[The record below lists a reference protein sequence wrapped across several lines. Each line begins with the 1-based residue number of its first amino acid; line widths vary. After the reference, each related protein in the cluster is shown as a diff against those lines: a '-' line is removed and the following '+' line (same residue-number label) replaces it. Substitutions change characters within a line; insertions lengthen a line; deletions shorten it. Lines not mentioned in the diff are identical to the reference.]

1 MYNGRPQQAII
12 IRPTVSLNVAA
23 PVGRDRG
30 HAGRDRGSAGR
41 DRGPVGRDR
50 GPAGRDRGSAGRDR
64 SPVGRDRGPAERD
77 RGRAGSDRS
86 PVGRDR
92 GPVYRRRKAHR
103 RQNIEH
109 DAVGRW
115 AELVSRRGSR
125 DRRYTN
131 PIGARH
137 DEYCHFTAAPRHAAT
152 DAILFSQPIR
162 RYPGREGLLLDAI
175 STVYHQKPN
184 LSL

>member
-23 PVGRDRG
+23 P
-30 HAGRDRGSAGR
+30 AGRDRGSAGR
-41 DRGPVGRDR
+41 
-50 GPAGRDRGSAGRDR
+50 
-64 SPVGRDRGPAERD
+64 
-77 RGRAGSDRS
+77 DRS

-115 AELVSRRGSR
+115 AGLVSRRGSR

-131 PIGARH
+131 PTGARH

-162 RYPGREGLLLDAI
+162 RHPGRAGLLLDAI